1 MPVRGAQ
8 FDLVALRAMSVSS
21 VIAGKNTRR
30 NTIVPVESCV
40 ILEGS

>member
-1 MPVRGAQ
+1 MPLHGVQ
-8 FDLVALRAMSVSS
+8 FDLVALRAMRVNSVM
-21 VIAGKNTRR
+21 AGKKTRR

>member
-1 MPVRGAQ
+1 
-8 FDLVALRAMSVSS
+8 MSVNS
-21 VIAGKNTRR
+21 VMAGKKTRR